1 MGSPLVLAIA
11 LLLEL
16 IDFPKRWRGHLVSR
30 LIPPQMHP
38 VALIY
43 RGAARIARKGSLAR
57 NIAALLAFTAGPALA
72 AYYAERALGHGAIA
86 AVVEAYLLKLAFSE
100 TQILYPCRSAFKRG
114 SAKPVVQEFVRRD
127 LSNASPGH
135 VASACLETA
144 AESLADSFISP
155 LFWYALL
162 GLPGAWLQ
170 RAANT
175 LDGLMGFK
183 DWGKSGAPAAYLDTA
198 LNYIPARLAA
208 LFIYAASAVL
218 GMRPRPRKPGEM
230 ESINARWPISALA
243 YSLGVKLEKPG
254 SYSIGFGELP
264 TASDVLRGLEVLAAA
279 ATLYSAALMLILYMG
294 LS

>member
-16 IDFPKRWRGHLVSR
+16 IDVPRLWRGHLVSR
-30 LIPPQMHP
+30 LVPPQIHP

-43 RGAARIARKGSLAR
+43 RGAAKIARRGSLAR
-57 NIAALLAFTAGPALA
+57 NIAALLAFAAGPALA
-72 AYYAERALGHGAIA
+72 VYYAERALGHGIIA
-86 AVVEAYLLKLAFSE
+86 AAAEAYLLKLAFSE
-100 TQILYPCRSAFKRG
+100 SQILYPCRSAFRRG
-114 SAKPVVQEFVRRD
+114 PAKPVVQEFVRRD

-135 VASACLETA
+135 IASACLETA

-155 LFWYALL
+155 LFWYAVL

-170 RAANT
+170 RAVNT

-183 DWGKSGAPAAYLDTA
+183 EWGRSGAPAAYLDTA

-208 LFIYAASAVL
+208 LFIYAASAAL
-218 GMRPRPRKPGEM
+218 GIRPRPRRPGEM

-243 YSLGVKLEKPG
+243 YSLGVRLEKPG
-254 SYSIGFGELP
+254 SYSIGSGELP
-264 TASDVLRGLEVLAAA
+264 TTGDALRGLKVLAAA
-279 ATLYSAALMLILYMG
+279 AALYSAALLLILYMG